1 MTIFATILGTVLIVA
16 ALRDIFHELF
26 HPSGTG
32 GMSGMLMKA
41 IWRLFRGLA
50 RRYPSVLTLAGPSIL
65 LTIIGSWVLI
75 LTVGWAL
82 VYWPRLPEEFL
93 LAPGLDPSDEGSFV
107 DAFYLSLLTLTT
119 LGYGN
124 IAPVTDWLRVI
135 TPLETLIGFG
145 LLTVG
150 VTWVLS
156 IYPALTRR
164 RSLAQQ
170 IASIQDA
177 ESETGISVMRADA
190 TAAERTLDALTSQL
204 VTVRGDLTQFPIT
217 YYFHSLDERSSLPAN
232 IETLLRLAREGG
244 GEGNPPAVRL
254 RAGALSSALDDFS
267 ALIGSSFLGL
277 PSASTE
283 KVLAAYAR
291 DHLGAPSGGGER

>member
-16 ALRDIFHELF
+16 TLRDVFHELF

-41 IWRLFRGLA
+41 IWQLFRRLA
-50 RRYPSVLTLAGPSIL
+50 RRYPSVLTLAGPNNPAHHYREL
-65 LTIIGSWVLI
+65 VLV

-93 LAPGLDPSDEGSFV
+93 FAPGLDPSDEGSFV
-107 DAFYLSLLTLTT
+107 DVLYLSLLTLTT

-124 IAPVTDWLRVI
+124 ITPMTDWLRVI
-135 TPLETLIGFG
+135 SPLETLIGFG

-150 VTWVLS
+150 VTRVLL

-177 ESETGISVMRADA
+177 ESETGISVMQADA
-190 TAAERTLDALTSQL
+190 TAAEQTLNALTSQL
-204 VTVRGDLTQFPIT
+204 IPSVATSPNSRSPTTSTVSINVPRSPQT
-217 YYFHSLDERSSLPAN
+217 YKRSSAW
-232 IETLLRLAREGG
+232 RGGAVAR
-244 GEGNPPAVRL
+244 
-254 RAGALSSALDDFS
+254 
-267 ALIGSSFLGL
+267 
-277 PSASTE
+277 
-283 KVLAAYAR
+283 
-291 DHLGAPSGGGER
+291 